1 MVRRTVGWLALVVA
15 LGVPAVTLRADTLVL
30 RNGTRLSGRLLGVRA
45 GVVEFEEDRRGR
57 PRTVRFEVDEV
68 RAVEFDRLE
77 GRFDDRDLDRD
88 RDRESPVGL
97 GRPRGLREREIRVS
111 ARAGWTDTGIDVRDG
126 QRIYVEASGR
136 VRWGPG
142 RQDGPEGEDN
152 SPRNVNRP
160 IPNRPGAALIGRIGN
175 DAPFFIGADQ
185 DAIRLRGSGT
195 LSLGVNDDV
204 LDDNTGEFRV
214 TVYF

>member
-1 MVRRTVGWLALVVA
+1 MVGRSVGRFALAVA
-15 LGVPAVTLRADTLVL
+15 LGVPAVTLTADTLVL

-57 PRTVRFEVDEV
+57 PRTVRFDVDEV
-68 RAVEFDRLE
+68 RAVEFERFDGRLE
-77 GRFDDRDLDRD
+77 DQDRD
-88 RDRESPVGL
+88 RDREGPFGG

-111 ARAGWTDTGIDVRDG
+111 ARAGWIDTGISVREG

-142 RQDGPEGEDN
+142 RQDGPEGEGD
-152 SPRNVNRP
+152 SPRNPNRP
-160 IPNRPGAALIGRIGN
+160 IPNRPGAALIGRVGA

-185 DAIRLRGSGT
+185 DAIRVRGSGN
-195 LSLGVNDDV
+195 LFLGINDDV
-204 LDDNTGEFRV
+204 LDDNAGEFRV
-214 TVYF
+214 TVYY